1 MNKKPTILLI
11 DDEPDILHVVSLLLR
26 TEGFDVET
34 AESGEDALQMLS
46 GKIYDMVVSDYLMPR
61 MDGIELLKQVRGR
74 KDYTPFIFFSGNAD
88 ETHGLKM
95 AGLGAYQLLAK
106 AEVRQLSTVIL
117 NTLKVD
123 AELKQINLTQST
135 EQDEFLELLHSA

>member
-1 MNKKPTILLI
+1 MNNKPKILLI

-26 TEGFDVET
+26 TEGFHVET
-34 AESGEDALQMLS
+34 AETGEEALKLLAQNTYAL
-46 GKIYDMVVSDYLMPR
+46 VVSDYLMPI
-61 MDGIELLKQVRGR
+61 MNGIELLKQVRGK

-88 ETHGLKM
+88 DSHGLKM
-95 AGLGAYQLLAK
+95 TGLGAYQLLPK
-106 AEVRQLSTVIL
+106 TEVMTLASVIH

-123 AELKQINLTQST
+123 ADLKHINLSETT